1 MRLAGHVAS
10 MGDRRVAHRI
20 FVGRP
25 DGKRLLGGPR
35 LREEDNIAMDLQCLE
50 WGGMYWIVLA

>member
-1 MRLAGHVAS
+1 